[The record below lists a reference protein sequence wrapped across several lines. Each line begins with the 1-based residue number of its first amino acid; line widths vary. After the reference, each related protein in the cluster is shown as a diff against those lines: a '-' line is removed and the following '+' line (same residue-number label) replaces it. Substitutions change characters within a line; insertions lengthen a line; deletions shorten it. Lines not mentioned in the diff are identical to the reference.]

1 MPPSPT
7 DGDGAGPS
15 DPLASCERRGLRA
28 RRALISPSK
37 HDRAAGVVI
46 SPSSFSAVAG
56 WSNTTA
62 DDDTDPVSALA
73 NVADR
78 ARAPMAA
85 VRLPAAGPAHRSKG
99 LSEGAAPSG
108 GAGLVMVNPAGTSV
122 WASSARR
129 ASTAGDSPG
138 RAVVVVAPGALPV
151 VADVGGAVV
160 AVLDGSGGGGAVSGL
175 AASGPGPTAS
185 EWTAEWAP
193 RA

>member
-1 MPPSPT
+1 M
-7 DGDGAGPS
+7 
-15 DPLASCERRGLRA
+15 
-28 RRALISPSK
+28 
-37 HDRAAGVVI
+37 
-46 SPSSFSAVAG
+46 AG
-56 WSNTTA
+56 WSRTTA
-62 DDDTDPVSALA
+62 DDDTVPVSGLA

-193 RA
+193 RAERAAARWTTPLPPQVAATVAAPRHRRPISRSCSTPGG